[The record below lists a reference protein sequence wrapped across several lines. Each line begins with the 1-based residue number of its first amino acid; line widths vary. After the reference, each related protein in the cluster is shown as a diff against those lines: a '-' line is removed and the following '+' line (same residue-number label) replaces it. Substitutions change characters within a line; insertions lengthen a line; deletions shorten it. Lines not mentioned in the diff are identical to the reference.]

1 MIEQSVSLASNGS
14 VQVPGYEHLARFG
27 YTKNRGVYRLH
38 VDATGEWEGLAIR
51 VFWHVPDGKDPASSL
66 VVDGYVDVP
75 ASVTAQPG
83 SGCITFEGSDGT
95 KTVTS
100 ADLRYRVSANS
111 GTEDGT
117 EPEPGTPAWQQL
129 VDAVHTDATAAE
141 QAKTDAQTAAQQA
154 GASAEKA
161 GQALSDTITAKED
174 ALKAIGDKQ
183 SAATQAVDTARD
195 KALKQVEA
203 STKAAQTAASEAATS
218 AGNAKQSAQEAADSL
233 QELKDGIA
241 SGNFKGEK
249 GDKGDTGPIGP
260 VGPQGEQGPQGPTGA
275 TGATGPQG
283 ETGPRGAQGPQGIQ
297 GERGPQGAQGPQGEK
312 GDTGPQGPKGETGP
326 AVALDTTLTH
336 EGEAADAKATGDA
349 ISAVKARQNILI
361 GTETGNPIAADDAFS
376 APLCGLTVYG
386 KSTQDGTPTP
396 DAPVPIVSA
405 GDGGS
410 VAVKVTGKN
419 LLKIKNS
426 KQTTRGITISATD
439 GLISISGTATE
450 TGWTALDIDLFD
462 APGTVILSSSVNT
475 PRAVLVSPAW
485 KTVLEQGKSA
495 IATDTIGKL
504 CFTINQGQTYNLTG
518 VKLQLEL
525 GSTATAYSPYRE
537 QLLTLPTPNGLPGI
551 PVTSGGNYTD
561 QSGQQ
566 WVCDEVDL
574 ERGVK
579 VQRVKV
585 KELSPD
591 DAWAYRKL
599 DSGNNNF
606 QERIFG
612 GDMAKSGPPCFCN
625 VLPFKGLIWN
635 DTIQNLP
642 KIYANNQE
650 ITVCFPPSSE
660 YSSLEALKQL
670 LTNVK
675 SIIYYCL
682 ATPIETPLTPAE
694 IAAYKALT
702 AYGPDTVVQ
711 AGDGAGVKLGYQ
723 RDVNIAIKKLEDAIA
738 SMTTT

>member
-1 MIEQSVSLASNGS
+1 MIELSVSLASNG
-14 VQVPGYEHLARFG
+14 VVKVPGYEQMVRFG

-38 VDATGEWEGLAIR
+38 VNVSGEWEGLTIR
-51 VFWHVPDGKDPASSL
+51 AFWHVPDGKDPASSL
-66 VVDGYVDVP
+66 VVNGLVDVP

-83 SGCITFEGSDGT
+83 SGCGTFEGSDGT
-95 KTVTS
+95 TTVTS
-100 ADLRYRVSANS
+100 EDLRYRVSANS

-117 EPEPGTPAWQQL
+117 APEPGTPAWQQL

-141 QAKTDAQTAAQQA
+141 QAKTDAQTAA
-154 GASAEKA
+154 
-161 GQALSDTITAKED
+161 
-174 ALKAIGDKQ
+174 
-183 SAATQAVDTARD
+183 
-195 KALKQVEA
+195 
-203 STKAAQTAASEAATS
+203 SEAATS
-218 AGNAKQSAQEAADSL
+218 AGNADQSAQEAADSL

-241 SGNFKGEK
+241 AGDFKGEK
-249 GDKGDTGPIGP
+249 GDKG
-260 VGPQGEQGPQGPTGA
+260 E
-275 TGATGPQG
+275 
-283 ETGPRGAQGPQGIQ
+283 
-297 GERGPQGAQGPQGEK
+297 
-312 GDTGPQGPKGETGP
+312 TGPQGPKGETGP

-349 ISAVKARQNILI
+349 ISAVKARQDILI
-361 GTETGNPIAADDAFS
+361 GSETGNPLSVDDAFS

-410 VAVKVTGKN
+410 VAVTLSNGNGKT
-419 LLKIKNS
+419 
-426 KQTTRGITISATD
+426 QT
-439 GLISISGTATE
+439 
-450 TGWTALDIDLFD
+450 
-462 APGTVILSSSVNT
+462 
-475 PRAVLVSPAW
+475 
-485 KTVLEQGKSA
+485 
-495 IATDTIGKL
+495 
-504 CFTINQGQTYNLTG
+504 
-518 VKLQLEL
+518 
-525 GSTATAYSPYRE
+525 
-537 QLLTLPTPNGLPGI
+537 LTLPTPTGLPGI
-551 PVTSGGNYTD
+551 PVPSGGNYTD

-591 DAWAYRKL
+591 DNWKYIKL
-599 DSGNNNF
+599 ASGNNNF
-606 QERIFG
+606 QMRIYG
-612 GDMAKSGPPCFCN
+612 ADVSKSLFPSICN
-625 VLPFKGLIWN
+625 ILPFKNVIWN
-635 DTIQNLP
+635 DNIQNLP
-642 KIYANNQE
+642 KIYANDQE
-650 ITVCFPPSSE
+650 ITVSFPPSSE
-660 YSSLEALKQL
+660 YSSLEAFKQL

-702 AYGPDTVVQ
+702 TYGPDTVVQ

-723 RDVNIAIKKLEDAIA
+723 RDVNIAIKRIEDAIA